1 MSFNM
6 WLLILGV
13 VFGVAYFAKRNHRK
27 QQELKAQA
35 RRARS

>member
-13 VFGVAYFAKRNHRK
+13 VFGLAYFAKRNYRRQK
-27 QQELKAQA
+27 ELRIQA
-35 RRARS
+35 RRSRA